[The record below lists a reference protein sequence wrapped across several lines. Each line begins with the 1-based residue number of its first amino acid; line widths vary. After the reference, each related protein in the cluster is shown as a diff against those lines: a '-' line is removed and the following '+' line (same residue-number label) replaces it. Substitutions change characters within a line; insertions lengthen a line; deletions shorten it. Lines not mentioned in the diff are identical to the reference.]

1 MKFVCYILSFL
12 IFIFALWQA
21 YGAYSNKQY
30 ENIETIFLGSH
41 NNIKFQIHKEYTK
54 ASVPINGVSISN
66 ANGKFST
73 LANYIFGGNTE
84 STSISMTAPVLYD
97 FNNNSTFSFVMPSH
111 YKQNNLPSPN
121 TEEIFFKTEYNQCIA
136 SIQFGGF
143 ANDKIC
149 QIKYNELKEILVSL
163 KISFNENFT
172 LAVYNSPYQLIN
184 RKNEIWIEV
193 KKEEVFKNLNN

>member
-1 MKFVCYILSFL
+1 MKFVWYILSFL
-12 IFIFALWQA
+12 FFIFVLWQV
-21 YGAYSNKQY
+21 YGALSNKKY
-30 ENIETIFLGSH
+30 ENMETIFLGSL

-54 ASVPINGVSISN
+54 ASVAINGKSISN

-84 STSISMTAPVLYD
+84 SSSISMTAPVLYD

-111 YKQNNLPSPN
+111 YKQNNLPFPN
-121 TEEIFFKTEYNQCIA
+121 TEEIFFKTEYKQCIA

>member
-1 MKFVCYILSFL
+1 MKFMWYILSFL
-12 IFIFALWQA
+12 FFIFALWQV
-21 YGAYSNKQY
+21 YGSYSNKQY

-41 NNIKFQIHKEYTK
+41 NNIKFQIHKEY
-54 ASVPINGVSISN
+54 
-66 ANGKFST
+66 ANRKFST
-73 LANYIFGGNTE
+73 LANYILGGNTE

-121 TEEIFFKTEYNQCIA
+121 TEEIFFKTELNQCIA

-143 ANDKIC
+143 VNDKIC
-149 QIKYNELKEILVSL
+149 QIKYNELKKILVSL
-163 KISFNENFT
+163 KISFNKNFT

-193 KKEEVFKNLNN
+193 RREEVLKNLNI